1 MATSS
6 SIFRFEVHACRGD
19 SQSLPGRKC
28 KYAGQSVRALPVR
41 IITVGKKRNSGVQLL
56 VDEYVGK
63 LKHYCTVADVQIR
76 SNPRNARDTRAQVE
90 DEDMAVMNIINSD
103 DWVVVL
109 DERGKDLDSEQMAE
123 LVGDAGNSG
132 ASRLSFCVGGPYG
145 HGQALRKRADVTIK
159 LSSMVLNHQIA
170 LLVLVEQLYRSR
182 QPGLE
187 VTCILL
193 HVMDHSEGTKIS
205 PLKELNIAASNADDE
220 V

>member
-56 VDEYVGK
+56 VDEYIGK

-170 LLVLVEQLYRSR
+170 LLVLVEQLYRSW
-182 QPGLE
+182 
-187 VTCILL
+187 TILKGQKY
-193 HVMDHSEGTKIS
+193 HH
-205 PLKELNIAASNADDE
+205 
-220 V
+220 